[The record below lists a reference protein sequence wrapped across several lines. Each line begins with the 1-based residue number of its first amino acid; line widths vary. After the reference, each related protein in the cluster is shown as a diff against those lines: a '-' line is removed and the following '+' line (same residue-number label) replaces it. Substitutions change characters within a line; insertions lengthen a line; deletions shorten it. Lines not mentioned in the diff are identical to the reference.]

1 MGRSDA
7 KQQKELQMKIMKNH
21 FSLVSSNDDV
31 AVLSNKIHQKKASFV
46 QGALKNYE
54 FKNFKHKDS
63 FLRGG
68 S

>member
-1 MGRSDA
+1 MCRSDA
-7 KQQKELQMKIMKNH
+7 KHQKELQMKIMRNH
-21 FSLVSSNDDV
+21 FNSNTNQD
-31 AVLSNKIHQKKASFV
+31 SFEIQKFQSKKYSFV
-46 QGALKNYE
+46 QSTLKNYE